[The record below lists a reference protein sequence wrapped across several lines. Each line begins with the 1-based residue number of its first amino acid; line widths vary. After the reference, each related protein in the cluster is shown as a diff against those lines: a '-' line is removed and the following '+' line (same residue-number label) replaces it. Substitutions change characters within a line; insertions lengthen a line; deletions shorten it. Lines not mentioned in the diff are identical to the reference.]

1 MTSAGRKHSTGQTAA
16 TAWAI
21 VFRFGCLVGVN
32 TNRENP
38 GPRPRLPRQK
48 NEMGGAYTR
57 LNRLVG
63 LLLAAKHRN
72 SAQGQ

>member
-1 MTSAGRKHSTGQTAA
+1 MTSAGRKHSMGQTAA

-21 VFRFGCLVGVN
+21 VFRFGLLGGRN

-38 GPRPRLPRQK
+38 GSRPTLSRQK